1 MQHDQSRFD
10 AVSAARLQGLST
22 GESLLANVSEAG
34 VVPDPTGI
42 SARAFRDAL
51 GHYASGIT
59 VITSID
65 QQGPIGFTCQSF
77 YSVSAEPPLISFSVQ
92 KTSTTYPRIRV
103 TGSFAVNVLTRD
115 QQRVSN
121 QFARSGTDKWAGI
134 GWSPTEAGNPVIDQ
148 TLMWLD
154 CRIWAEHDAGDH
166 VIVLGKV
173 EEMRLPDTRS
183 EDPLL
188 YFKGRYRQLSAE

>member
-10 AVSAARLQGLST
+10 PVSAARLQGLPT
-22 GESLLANVSEAG
+22 GAPLLANVSEAG
-34 VVPDPTGI
+34 VVPEPTGI

-59 VITSID
+59 VITGND
-65 QQGPIGFTCQSF
+65 EQGPIGFTCQSF

-92 KTSTTYPRIRV
+92 KTSTTYPRIRA

-115 QQRVSN
+115 QQHVSN

-134 GWSPTEAGNPVIDQ
+134 SWSPTQAGNPVIDE
-148 TLMWLD
+148 TMMWLD

-166 VIVLGKV
+166 LIVLGKV
-173 EEMRLPDTRS
+173 QEMSLPDTRS

-188 YFKGRYRQLSAE
+188 YFKGQYRQLSAK